1 MPGLVRRDPA
11 LTVLKLCSTEAVYSS
26 RLCKHATNQG
36 ASGSWLRDWF
46 LEDYG
51 RASERDR
58 TSDLLI
64 TNQPAYHFNL
74 LIIIH
79 LDRLRNW
86 LCSDCAHARRCPDWV
101 ISFPSAWP
109 AATSPPPLRRCPDRR
124 PWEARGICFIGR
136 QPCPSSPSSHKAW
149 PT

>member
-86 LCSDCAHARRCPDWV
+86 LCSDCAHPRRCPEWV
-101 ISFPSAWP
+101 ISSPSTLP
-109 AATSPPPLRRCPDRR
+109 AAPSHLQPRGTRRREQLRTVGCQSLRIPLMILSIHR
-124 PWEARGICFIGR
+124 P
-136 QPCPSSPSSHKAW
+136 
-149 PT
+149 